1 MIRHKGGGKVPT
13 LVPTWHVRHNIVKDL
28 NRIQSLVWL
37 ALSEQFWEF
46 GYNFCVDCLRSSGV
60 YLDCSHTISVDEAQ
74 KSRRTELAYDKNN
87 IKVRCRECHQDHDR
101 QSRVK

>member
-1 MIRHKGGGKVPT
+1 MNHYYTSDGDRVSKSVIDKR
-13 LVPTWHVRHNIVKDL
+13 VRKAKSN
-28 NRIQSLVWL
+28 

-87 IKVRCRECHQDHDR
+87 IKVRCRECHQAHDR
-101 QSRVK
+101 QSKIK

>member
-1 MIRHKGGGKVPT
+1 MNHFYTSNGERVSKGVIDSKT
-13 LVPTWHVRHNIVKDL
+13 REAKSN
-28 NRIQSLVWL
+28 

-74 KSRRTELAYDKNN
+74 KTRRAELAYDKDN
-87 IKVRCRECHQDHDR
+87 IKVRCRECHIAHD
-101 QSRVK
+101 SKSKL

>member
-1 MIRHKGGGKVPT
+1 MNHYYTSDGERVSKSVIDKR
-13 LVPTWHVRHNIVKDL
+13 VRDAKSN
-28 NRIQSLVWL
+28 